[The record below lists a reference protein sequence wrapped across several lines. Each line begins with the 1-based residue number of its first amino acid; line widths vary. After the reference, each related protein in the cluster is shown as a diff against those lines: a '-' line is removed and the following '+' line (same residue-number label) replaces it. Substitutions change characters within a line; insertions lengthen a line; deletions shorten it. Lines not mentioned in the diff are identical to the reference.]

1 MKQYMALYMHQL
13 VVATIAYFIAIT
25 TVALVKAEEL
35 AVRSC
40 KAMHA
45 TVD

>member
-13 VVATIAYFIAIT
+13 VVAAIVYFIAIT
-25 TVALVKAEEL
+25 TVSLVEAEEL
-35 AVRSC
+35 AVQSC
-40 KAMHA
+40 KAMLA